1 MDAEH
6 SIDSDKLKFSQQRT
20 LNIESFY
27 FPKRLLLIFIMH
39 FDQNIILSVVTT
51 ATLQSISLFS
61 YMVIFSVL
69 NYCYIIET

>member
-39 FDQNIILSVVTT
+39 FDQNIIL
-51 ATLQSISLFS
+51 
-61 YMVIFSVL
+61 
-69 NYCYIIET
+69 